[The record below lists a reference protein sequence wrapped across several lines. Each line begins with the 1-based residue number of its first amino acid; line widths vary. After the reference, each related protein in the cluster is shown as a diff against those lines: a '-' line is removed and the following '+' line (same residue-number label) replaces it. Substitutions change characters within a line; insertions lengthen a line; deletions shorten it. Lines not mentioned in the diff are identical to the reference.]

1 MNFQMTLN
9 ADAKVR
15 PTNRISRFLKSKL
28 WGIAAAATIM
38 GAMGAGS
45 ASAQTL
51 TGAGATF
58 PYPLYAKWFDAYKKA
73 TGVSINYQAIGSGGG
88 IKQLKAGTVDFGASD
103 APVSNAELKT
113 FRGRVIH
120 IPTTAGAVC
129 LAYNLPGIGKGL
141 RLDGSTLTAI
151 YLGNIRRWNDPRIT
165 KLNPGVRLPS
175 LPIVTAHR
183 SDSSGTSAI
192 FTSYL
197 SAVNPSWKQKVGEG
211 KSVNWPVGL
220 GGKGN
225 SGVAGII
232 KQTKGAIGYVE
243 LAYVMQNKLSYAAL
257 KNRSGKFIM
266 PSLAATTAAGKAYIG
281 AMKKDVRA
289 STVNAPGAN
298 SYPIAAF
305 TYILIYAD
313 KNNTPTGKQITR
325 FLRWAMTS
333 GQKYTPSLLYA
344 PLPNEIVQINMQH
357 LK

>member
-1 MNFQMTLN
+1 VKFTQTNTS
-9 ADAKVR
+9 DARER
-15 PTNRISRFLKSKL
+15 PANRISRFIASKL
-28 WGIAAAATIM
+28 WGIVAAATILC
-38 GAMGAGS
+38 ASGAG
-45 ASAQTL
+45 AQTL
-51 TGAGATF
+51 TAAGATF
-58 PYPLYAKWFDAYKKA
+58 PYPLYAKWFSAYKQA

-103 APVSNAELKT
+103 APVSNAELRT
-113 FRGRVIH
+113 FPGRVVH
-120 IPTTAGAVC
+120 IPTVAGAVC

-141 RLDGSTLTAI
+141 RLDGSTLTGI
-151 YLGNIRRWNDPRIT
+151 YLGQITRWNDARIT
-165 KLNPGVRLPS
+165 RLNPGKRLPN
-175 LPIVTAHR
+175 LAIVTAHR
-183 SDSSGTSAI
+183 SDSSGTSNI

-197 SAVNPSWKQKVGEG
+197 SDVSSTWRQKVGTG

-232 KQTKGAIGYVE
+232 RQTRGAIGYVE
-243 LAYVMQNKLSYAAL
+243 LAYVMQNHLSYAAL

-281 AMKKDVRA
+281 AMKKDIRT

-313 KNNTPTGKQITR
+313 KNNTPSGKQIIR
-325 FLRWAMTS
+325 FLRWAMTT
-333 GQKYTPSLLYA
+333 GQKYAPGLLYA
-344 PLPNEIVQINMQH
+344 PLPKEIEQINLQH

>member
-1 MNFQMTLN
+1 VNFQTTLN
-9 ADAKVR
+9 ADVKVR

-38 GAMGAGS
+38 GAMGASS

-103 APVSNAELKT
+103 APVSNAELKE

-129 LAYNLPGIGKGL
+129 LAYNLPGVGKGL
-141 RLDGSTLTAI
+141 RLDGNVIAGI
-151 YLGNIRRWNDPRIT
+151 YLGQITRWNDARIT
-165 KLNPGVRLPS
+165 KLNSGKRLPN

-183 SDSSGTSAI
+183 SDSSGTSNI

-197 SAVNPSWKQKVGEG
+197 SAVNSTWRTRVGTG

-225 SGVAGII
+225 AGVAGVIR
-232 KQTKGAIGYVE
+232 QTPGAIGYVE
-243 LAYVMQNKLSYAAL
+243 LAYVMQNHLSYAAL

-266 PSLAATTAAGKAYIG
+266 PSIAATTAAGKGFLG
-281 AMKKDVRA
+281 AMKKDIRT
-289 STVNAPGAN
+289 STVNAPGAT
-298 SYPIAAF
+298 SYPIAAY
-305 TYILIYAD
+305 TYILVYAD
-313 KNNTPTGKQITR
+313 KMNTPTGKQINR
-325 FLRWAMTS
+325 FLRWAMTT
-333 GQKYTPSLLYA
+333 GQQYAPGLLYA
-344 PLPNEIVQINMQH
+344 PLPKEVVQLNLTH

>member
-1 MNFQMTLN
+1 MNFQTTLN
-9 ADAKVR
+9 ADAKMR

-28 WGIAAAATIM
+28 LGVVAVATIM
-38 GAMGAGS
+38 GAMGTSS

-58 PYPLYAKWFDAYKKA
+58 PYPLYAKWFDAYRKA
-73 TGVSINYQAIGSGGG
+73 TGVKINYQAIGSGGG
-88 IKQLKAGTVDFGASD
+88 IRQMKAGTVDFGATD
-103 APVSNAELKT
+103 APVSNTELKT
-113 FRGRVIH
+113 FRGRVVH
-120 IPTTAGAVC
+120 IPTVAGAVC

-151 YLGNIRRWNDPRIT
+151 YMGNIKRWNDPRIT
-165 KLNPGVRLPS
+165 KINAGKKLPN
-175 LPIVTAHR
+175 LPIVVAHR

-197 SAVNPSWKQKVGEG
+197 SAVNPTWKQKVGDG

-266 PSLAATTAAGKAYIG
+266 PSLAATTAAGKAYVG
-281 AMKKDVRA
+281 AMKKDVRT

-298 SYPIAAF
+298 SYPIAAY
-305 TYILIYAD
+305 TYILFDAS
-313 KNNTPTGKQITR
+313 KNNTATGKQITR

-333 GQKYTPSLLYA
+333 GQSYASGLLYA
-344 PLPNEIVQINMQH
+344 PLPKEIVQINIQH